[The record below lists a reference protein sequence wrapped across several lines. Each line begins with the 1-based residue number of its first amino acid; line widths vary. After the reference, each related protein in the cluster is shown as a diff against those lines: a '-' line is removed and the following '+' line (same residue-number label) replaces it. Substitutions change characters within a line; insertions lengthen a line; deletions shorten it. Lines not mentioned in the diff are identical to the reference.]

1 MGCGGLFAGLRGN
14 PGNRENENCKV
25 HVAGY
30 AGDEAGTP
38 SLNMRYSKERAE
50 KVVAAFVAAGVGRT
64 LIVPEWKGDT
74 VQPFADNE
82 KNRAAIVAVTGEG
95 VKKEPVTTKKFR
107 TEESVIV

>member
-1 MGCGGLFAGLRGN
+1 M
-14 PGNRENENCKV
+14 
-25 HVAGY
+25 AGY

-50 KVVAAFVAAGVGRT
+50 KVVAAFVATGVGRT

-82 KNRAAIVAVTGEG
+82 KNRAAIVVMTGEG